1 MLVHHLLAQHHGQE
15 LVVGDVLHQGRHD
28 VPGLLEDRLVVPVR
42 VDLAELRR
50 DPVVLPH
57 EERVDHGQ
65 HSLLVHSRVSR
76 QEAVHVLTL
85 QLFSLIKT
93 DQIFFRRSNIFT
105 SLPDAG

>member
-57 EERVDHGQ
+57 EESVDHGQ
-65 HSLLVHSRVSR
+65 HSLLVDSGVSG
-76 QEAVHVLTL
+76 QETVDVLTW
-85 QLFSLIKT
+85 
-93 DQIFFRRSNIFT
+93 R
-105 SLPDAG
+105 